1 MIKIFTD
8 GGCSGNPGPGAA
20 AMIVIEG
27 GEQKYSEATFEM
39 ETTNNRMELSAMIL
53 ALSYA
58 IREHVIECRIFSDSM
73 YVINGMSSYMNNWAK
88 NGWKL
93 STGKPVKNVDL
104 WHEIYELWKI
114 VRSNTNSSIHH
125 VEGHSGNIYNESVD
139 KIVKTTIKRSKNGQ
153 DSQ

>member
-1 MIKIFTD
+1 
-8 GGCSGNPGPGAA
+8 
-20 AMIVIEG
+20 
-27 GEQKYSEATFEM
+27 
-39 ETTNNRMELSAMIL
+39 
-53 ALSYA
+53 
-58 IREHVIECRIFSDSM
+58 
-73 YVINGMSSYMNNWAK
+73 MSSYMNNWAK